1 MNILFDATVLEIPF
15 TGIAKSTLLLY
26 QKCYE
31 LNSNIIING
40 FLKKQPFSDL
50 PENIKI
56 HRLRD
61 YFYRNLYSKNSIS
74 RTINRFNPDIIHFP
88 WNGNIP
94 SVFKNTKTVMTL
106 HDVLPLE
113 IPNYFGNDTNKQLY
127 ITKTQNDLE
136 RCDIVFTDSFY
147 SKKQIENNFHIKNEI
162 KVNYLAPTMSQR
174 MDMTFKK
181 PDFEYFVYVGGYDQ
195 RKGLDALIKAYFR
208 LYESNK
214 TSCKLIFTG
223 KPGPI
228 SADFQRLIEKGRTL
242 GIIEERGYVSDNE
255 LSHLISNSVCLLYL
269 SKYEGFGLPPL
280 DAMNLGC
287 PVITTKYSSIP
298 EICGDAAL
306 YVEPDNIEE
315 VCEKMSL
322 LEDKKD
328 LRNVLKQKGI
338 LQASSFTWEKTA
350 RLFLDTISQAGK
362 I

>member
-26 QKCYE
+26 QKCFE
-31 LNSNIIING
+31 LDSNLILNG
-40 FLKKQPFSDL
+40 FLKKKPFSDL
-50 PENIKI
+50 PENIKN

-61 YFYRNLYSKNSIS
+61 YFFRNLYSKQSIN
-74 RTINRFNPDIIHFP
+74 RTINHLNPDIIHFP

-94 SVFKNTKTVMTL
+94 SGLRDVKTVMTL
-106 HDVLPLE
+106 HDVLPLS
-113 IPNYFGNDTNKQLY
+113 IPNYFGNDDDKQHY
-127 ITKTQNDLE
+127 ITKTQNDLD

-147 SKKQIENNFHIKNEI
+147 SKNQIENNFQVKNEI
-162 KVNYLAPTMSQR
+162 IVNYLAPTLSQKI
-174 MDMTFKK
+174 DKTFKK
-181 PDFEYFVYVGGYDQ
+181 PDFEYFIYVGGYDQ

-214 TSCKLIFTG
+214 TCCKLIFTG
-223 KPGPI
+223 KPGHI
-228 SADFQRLIEKGRTL
+228 STDFQRLIEKGRTL

-287 PVITTKYSSIP
+287 PVITTRYSSIP

-322 LEDKKD
+322 LEDNKD
-328 LRNVLKQKGI
+328 LSNVLKQKGK
-338 LQASSFTWEKTA
+338 LQASLLTWEKTA
-350 RLFLDTISQAGK
+350 RLFLDTVSQAGND
-362 I
+362 